1 MQSLS
6 QNVDGIG
13 SSLTE
18 MEGLVQKQGRA
29 ADEAERKLAT
39 LEQGEFGGGLHGH
52 QKAPPLAHVLDQKW
66 SPYDFSITARTSR
79 PLPAVQP

>member
-1 MQSLS
+1 MDEAANSMQSLS

-39 LEQGEFGGGLHGH
+39 LEQGEFGGG
-52 QKAPPLAHVLDQKW
+52 APWPPKST
-66 SPYDFSITARTSR
+66 SPSTCARPKVVT
-79 PLPAVQP
+79 L

>member
-39 LEQGEFGGGLHGH
+39 LEQGEFGGGSMATKKH
-52 QKAPPLAHVLDQKW
+52 
-66 SPYDFSITARTSR
+66 
-79 PLPAVQP
+79 LP